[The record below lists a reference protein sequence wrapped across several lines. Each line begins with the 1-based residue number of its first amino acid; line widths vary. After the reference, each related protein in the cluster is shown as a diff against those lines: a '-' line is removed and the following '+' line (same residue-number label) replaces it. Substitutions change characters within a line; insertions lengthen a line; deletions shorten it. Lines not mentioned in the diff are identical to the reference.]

1 MTLLCIF
8 VYFNIDY
15 FFPIKVRE
23 IVYWIIDSSSLLHYY
38 NSINH
43 IEHMKKNTLRKR
55 LLSHRDSKHEAKL
68 RDLHQVK
75 LAFYL
80 MYKRC
85 TVEYR
90 ISWLNLKKRKNI
102 LLSIKI

>member
-1 MTLLCIF
+1 M
-8 VYFNIDY
+8 
-15 FFPIKVRE
+15 
-23 IVYWIIDSSSLLHYY
+23 
-38 NSINH
+38 
-43 IEHMKKNTLRKR
+43 EHMKKNTLRKR

-85 TVEYR
+85 TMEYR
-90 ISWLNLKKRKNI
+90 ISAKFEKKTYYYQ
-102 LLSIKI
+102 